1 MRTVLLALATTLLLA
16 APSAPARAAEP
27 GGAFLMTMGRDTLA
41 IERFEH
47 AGGGTRATLLFRLT
61 RMLAQWRLTPA
72 PGGGPGHFEAEVR
85 VAGEPLDGP
94 AKQSLVADFVGDS
107 VFLDAVPGGTKR
119 VATTRGA
126 APFLNPSMVLIADLA
141 TRVRP
146 PVGGRAEADLFLLS
160 GASTVTA
167 TVTRP
172 TADTVVVAFAGVSFR
187 LRLDAQ
193 GDVVGGRVPEQNL
206 DIARVAALPPELLAL
221 AAPDYSAPADAPYT
235 AENVIV
241 PARGGRVLAGT
252 LVRPVRSAA
261 VPCVVLITG
270 SGQQDRDESLAI
282 LPGFRPFR
290 EITDALARRGVATLR
305 LDDRGIGGSSGPV
318 RGATTADF
326 ADDVSDALA
335 WLRARPDIDGARLG
349 LAGHSEGGLI
359 APLVAVRDPRVRA
372 LALLAGPAW
381 TGRRILEYQN
391 GRAIER
397 AVAPAGRDS
406 ARAAARAAVDSLAAS
421 DGWLG
426 WFVRHDPLPVI
437 RRVRQPVLILQGATD
452 RQVTAE
458 QADELARALAAAG
471 NRAVTQR
478 VLAARNHLFLPD
490 PDGDPAGYAQL
501 PVRELGPDVTGPLAE
516 WFAKVLGAP
525 AVSVGPRGAGSPA
538 NRK

>member
-1 MRTVLLALATTLLLA
+1 MRHVPLALAAALLLA
-16 APSAPARAAEP
+16 PAPAPAAEP
-27 GGAFLMTMGRDTLA
+27 GGAFVMTMGRDTLA
-41 IERFEH
+41 LERFER
-47 AGGGTRATLLFRLT
+47 AGGGTRATLLFRVT
-61 RMLAQWRLTPA
+61 RMLVHWRTVTDA
-72 PGGGPGHFEAEVR
+72 GGGVRRLDADVR

-94 AKQSLVADFVGDS
+94 PKQSFTAEFTGDS
-107 VFLDAVPGGTKR
+107 VLVEATPGGPKR
-119 VATTRGA
+119 LGTSRGA
-126 APFLNPSMVLIADLA
+126 WPFLNPSMVLIADFA
-141 TRVRP
+141 THVMP
-146 PVGGRAEADLFLLS
+146 APGGTRTADLFLLG

-167 TVTRP
+167 TVSRP
-172 TADTVVVAFAGVSFR
+172 AADSVVVAFAGVSFC

-193 GDVVGGRVPEQNL
+193 GDVVRGRVPEQNL
-206 DIARVAALPPELLAL
+206 DIVRVAALPPELLAL

-252 LVRPVRSAA
+252 LVRPVRSAPA
-261 VPCVVLITG
+261 PCVVLVTG

-282 LPGFRPFR
+282 LPGYRPFR
-290 EITDALARRGVATLR
+290 EIADALARRGVATLR

-326 ADDVSDALA
+326 ADDVADALA
-335 WLRARPDIDGARLG
+335 WLRARPDLDGARLG

-372 LALLAGPAW
+372 VALLAGPAW

-421 DGWLG
+421 DAWLG

-452 RQVTAE
+452 RQVSAE

-471 NRAVTQR
+471 NRAVTKR

-490 PDGDPAGYAQL
+490 PDGDPSGYSQL
-501 PVRELGPDVTGPLAE
+501 PVRELGPEVTAPLAE
-516 WFAKVLGAP
+516 WFSRVLGTP
-525 AVSVGPRGAGSPA
+525 AVSAGPRGAGSPA